1 MTFRRRRGSRTGRW
15 ESVREWNRLESRAIA
30 GDSPLHES
38 STQPT
43 GILSKAGHEESCLNP
58 RGPPRKAKYGWKTD
72 SEPVLRRK
80 GEKHR
85 GQRGERE
92 PETVCLQAVGAGLS
106 GDGVPFG

>member
-1 MTFRRRRGSRTGRW
+1 MSFRRYRGSRTGPY
-15 ESVREWNRLESRAIA
+15 EYIREEKHLESCAVA
-30 GDSPLHES
+30 GDSPLSES
-38 STQPT
+38 YIDVTV
-43 GILSKAGHEESCLNP
+43 ILSRAGHEESCLKP

-92 PETVCLQAVGAGLS
+92 PETVCLQAVGAGDT

>member
-1 MTFRRRRGSRTGRW
+1 MAFRRIRGSRTGRYAQTL
-15 ESVREWNRLESRAIA
+15 EWNRLERRAAA
-30 GDSPLHES
+30 GDSPVHEHCL
-38 STQPT
+38 QVT
-43 GILSKAGHEESCLNP
+43 GLLSKAGHEESCLNP

-85 GQRGERE
+85 GQRGEKE

>member
-1 MTFRRRRGSRTGRW
+1 MSFRRYRGSRTGTY
-15 ESVREWNRLESRAIA
+15 EYIREENLLESRAKA
-30 GDSPLHES
+30 GDSPLSES
-38 STQPT
+38 YIRVT

-85 GQRGERE
+85 GQRGEIE
-92 PETVCLQAVGAGLS
+92 PETVCLQAVGAGQS